1 MVRRFA
7 SILSSDIQKSPF
19 AAVSGVIR
27 QVELC
32 PRLQEL
38 LVPAESL
45 VGCVLVDCQVDG
57 IFDILHEVLPAADLG
72 AQHPAHEVA
81 LAAERAGGRDVDA
94 REDVVSKIRK
104 HEAVGFDPL
113 QLAGLWGRW

>member
-19 AAVSGVIR
+19 AAVSGVINR
-27 QVELC
+27 SSC
-32 PRLQEL
+32 ARACKSCWSRLK
-38 LVPAESL
+38 SL
-45 VGCVLVDCQVDG
+45 VGCVFVDCQVDG

-81 LAAERAGGRDVDA
+81 LAAGAFQ
-94 REDVVSKIRK
+94 
-104 HEAVGFDPL
+104 AVEM
-113 QLAGLWGRW
+113 